1 MWCDYCGARISDGLY
16 QSIVVQLADTEEEKT
31 FYFCCRRC
39 RRAFDRHLTKVVGR
53 VGFDSELSKLDG
65 ATPLHTSRRSVQN
78 Y

>member
-53 VGFDSELSKLDG
+53 VGFDLELSKLDG
-65 ATPLHTSRRSVQN
+65 VMPFHTTRSRE
-78 Y
+78 